1 MFEPQE
7 PYLVPV
13 TKKHL
18 PPKIGSKAANL
29 GRLMQKGYLVPKTYA
44 LSWDAYLDLN
54 QGNEAVLQAI
64 SAEIRQKL
72 DLEASYAVRSSADV
86 EDSSDYSFAGQFTS
100 VLNVQGVDRILQAV
114 TTVWKAS
121 QTDSIRTYQK
131 RSKHESGDVRM
142 AVIIQRMIDPVISG
156 VAFSINPISTLDEI
170 VVEAVSGSG
179 EMLVQEGV
187 TPRRWVS
194 KWGNWVER
202 PESDEMPLQVIQQ
215 IVDETQSIAKKM
227 KSHVDLEWVFDGRD
241 IYWVQMRDITALEKA
256 EIYSNKIAKE
266 MTPGLI
272 KPLDWSVVVPIK
284 SKMWINVIS
293 QVIGDNDL
301 DPNCLAKLFNYRAYH
316 NLTVFGRIFESFGL
330 PRESLDVMMGV
341 APPGAGKPPFRPRP
355 RLFLLMPRIVRF
367 LWDKWTYATKAQR
380 DYSILRAKA
389 RQYSLDPPE
398 DIDESHLLEVIDQ
411 LKDLNLQTTTHTFHA
426 ILLMQIYSAILRSLL
441 QRKGVDF
448 ADFDLGTDLP
458 ELETY
463 NPNRRL
469 AELHQQFLELDKESQ
484 AIIASGDY
492 SRFEEMEGIEI
503 FKAEFQRFIDEFGHM
518 SDRTVLFDSVPWR
531 ETPGLILELISS
543 FELPKE
549 RILDRKEFA
558 EVKGRG
564 VLGWIMKVFFERSQ
578 QFYLLREQYGS
589 LYTYTLMLF
598 RVYYRALGAR
608 MAAQGLVSSKDDI
621 YYLYD
626 QEIQT
631 YVDDKRGRKPFQ
643 SAVRD
648 RKDKI
653 ERCKN
658 AVIPE
663 IIYGDAPPPVVVQND
678 HKLTG
683 TPTSRGYY
691 TGTVKLVKGINDFH
705 KVDNGDVIV
714 IPYSEVGWVP
724 LFAKA
729 GAVIAESGGMLS
741 HSSIVAREYG
751 IPAVVSVN
759 GALYLQDNQIISI
772 DGYKGEVFIH
782 NGGEVAGEFWE

>member
-1 MFEPQE
+1 MFEPKE

-18 PPKIGSKAANL
+18 PPKIGNKAANL

-44 LSWDAYLDLN
+44 LSWDAYLDLDM
-54 QGNEAVLQAI
+54 GNEAVLKAI
-64 SAEIRQKL
+64 SAEIHQKL

-86 EDSSDYSFAGQFTS
+86 EDSPDYSFAGQFTS
-100 VLNVQGVDRILQAV
+100 VLNVQGVDQILQAV

-121 QTDSIRTYQK
+121 QTESIRTYQK
-131 RSKHESGDVRM
+131 RSKHERGDVRM
-142 AVIIQRMIDPVISG
+142 AVIIQRMINPVISG
-156 VAFSINPISTLDEI
+156 VSFSINPISTLDEI

-187 TPRRWVS
+187 TPQRWVS

-215 IVDETQSIAKKM
+215 VVDETQSIAKKM
-227 KSHVDLEWVFDGRD
+227 KSHVDLEWVYDGKD

-256 EIYSNKIAKE
+256 EIFSNKIAKE

-272 KPLDWSVVVPIK
+272 KPLDWSVVVPLK

-301 DPNCLAKLFNYRAYH
+301 DPNRLAKLFHYHAYH
-316 NLTVFGRIFESFGL
+316 NLTVFGRIFESLGL

-367 LWDKWTYATKAQR
+367 LWDKWTYAKKAQR
-380 DYSILRAKA
+380 DYSLLRAKA
-389 RQYSLDPPE
+389 RQYALDPP
-398 DIDESHLLEVIDQ
+398 DDMDESQLLKVIER

-441 QRKGVDF
+441 ERKGVDF
-448 ADFDLGTDLP
+448 ADFDLGADLP

-463 NPNRRL
+463 NPNIRL
-469 AELHQQFLELDKESQ
+469 AELHQHFLELDKESQ
-484 AIIASGDY
+484 EIIASGDY
-492 SRFEEMEGIEI
+492 SRFEEREGIEI
-503 FKAEFQRFIDEFGHM
+503 FKAEYQSFIDEFGHM

-549 RILDRKEFA
+549 RTTDRKVFA

-564 VLGWIMKVFFERSQ
+564 VRGWIMKVFFERSQ

-598 RVYYRALGAR
+598 RVYYLALGAR
-608 MAAQGLVSSKDDI
+608 IAAQGLINSKDDI

-626 QEIQT
+626 REIQT
-631 YVDDKRGRKPFQ
+631 YVDDDSSRKPFQ
-643 SAVRD
+643 YAVRD
-648 RKDKI
+648 RKDEI
-653 ERCKN
+653 ERCKD
-658 AVIPE
+658 AIIPE
-663 IIYGDAPPPVVVQND
+663 IIYGESPPPVVVQND

-759 GALYLQDNQIISI
+759 GALHLEDNQIISI

-782 NGGEVAGEFWE
+782 NNEELTGEFWE